1 MLGTAQWGW
10 TVSKG
15 EAFQLLDAWLGAGF
29 RAIDCATNYPI
40 NRNPADFRAAEKI
53 LQEYIYAHGL
63 SDLHITIKI
72 GSLDNLRSP
81 DVNLAPSFVQMMA
94 EEYLR
99 VFDAN
104 LACAMF
110 HWDNRDQIGEIRA
123 SLEALQRIQNEHGIR
138 PGLSGIAHPKIYAAA
153 NADLGL
159 SFEIQLKHNVL
170 QSDFERYAPLTTHHS
185 PLTTHHLP
193 LTTHHSPLTTHQS
206 PLTTYHSPLTTHQSP
221 LTTHHLY
228 AYGINAGGVKL
239 EAPYPTDST
248 FLARG
253 GQPEKV
259 APLLQKIS
267 ALLPDWNTAFVRPPV
282 KTMNQVGLI
291 FAGLHPGFSGIL
303 LGVSSVAQLRQ
314 TLDFWRNFEV
324 FDYSDVFS
332 ALKKILLPA

>member
-1 MLGTAQWGW
+1 MTAYTKTLILGTAQWGW
-10 TVSKG
+10 TVSKS
-15 EAFQLLDAWLGAGF
+15 EAFQLLDAWLLAGY
-29 RAIDCATNYPI
+29 RHIDCATNYPI

-53 LQEYIYAHGL
+53 LQEYIYAHGMK
-63 SDLHITIKI
+63 DLCITMKI

-81 DVNLAPSFVQMMA
+81 EVNLAPSFVQMVT

-99 VFDAN
+99 VFDSN

-110 HWDNRDQIGEIRA
+110 HWDNRDQFAEIHA
-123 SLEALQRIQNEHGIR
+123 SLEALNRLQLEHGIR
-138 PGLSGIAHPKIYAAA
+138 PGLSGIAHPEIYAAA

-159 SFEIQLKHNVL
+159 SFDIQLKHNIL
-170 QSDFERYAPLTTHHS
+170 QSDFERYSTLNTQQSTVNGQQSMVNGHHF
-185 PLTTHHLP
+185 
-193 LTTHHSPLTTHQS
+193 
-206 PLTTYHSPLTTHQSP
+206 
-221 LTTHHLY
+221 Y
-228 AYGINAGGVKL
+228 AYGNNAGGVKL

-259 APLLQKIS
+259 APLLEKIS
-267 ALLPDWNTAFVRPPV
+267 ALLPVWNTAFVRPPV
-282 KTMNQVGLI
+282 KTMNHIGLI
-291 FAGLHPGFSGIL
+291 FAGFHPGLSGIL
-303 LGVSSVAQLRQ
+303 LGVSSVAQLRE